1 MPEIASF
8 IVSSVIFLLELSK
21 LIPDIIKPGVQ
32 YPHCE
37 ACSLV
42 KATCKGCGFLSQ
54 PRPSIV
60 VTELPITW
68 PNLTKQAFIGLE
80 LPLPVS
86 SIITEQAP
94 QSPSA
99 QPSLVPVIL

>member
-1 MPEIASF
+1 M
-8 IVSSVIFLLELSK
+8 
-21 LIPDIIKPGVQ
+21 KPGVQ
-32 YPHCE
+32 YPHWE

-42 KATCKGCGFLSQ
+42 NATCKGCGFLSQ